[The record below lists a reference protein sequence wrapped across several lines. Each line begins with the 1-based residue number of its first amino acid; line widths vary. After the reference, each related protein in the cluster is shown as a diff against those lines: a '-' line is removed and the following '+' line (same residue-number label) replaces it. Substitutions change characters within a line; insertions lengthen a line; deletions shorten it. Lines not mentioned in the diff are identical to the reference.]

1 MPSSLP
7 ISISDSD
14 FTIGAVSST
23 PMAKIATRMAEA
35 VINTTWAEAQTLQ
48 ASTSSKIT
56 TATATGGYLDPAQ
69 APTVTAGTVSVPSV
83 TAPNVNI
90 PSNIDTS
97 AIISTFETQ
106 RQALIAE
113 LGGKLTSFL
122 STYFPDDSAD
132 YAAAETWLRNAIADP
147 SGLPASVRAQIW
159 GDDQARILSDTTRA
173 SDAAIAAFASRRFPL
188 PTDAAASAVLQIQ
201 QKSQDELAESSRKIA
216 MMSIDMQKFNVEKLM
231 GLRQLA
237 MNSVL
242 DYLKALTSGQDIASR
257 LTGVGYD
264 AQSKL
269 ISAASDFYRADAS
282 AKEMM
287 SKVAQYNNSTT
298 LEAAVKNQ
306 ASEISII
313 VERANAL
320 MKEIQIVGQQ
330 ATAMLNNLHANAGL
344 TVSA

>member
-56 TATATGGYLDPAQ
+56 TATSGYLDPAQ

-188 PTDAAASAVLQIQ
+188 PTDAAASVVLQIQ
-201 QKSQDELAESSRKIA
+201 QKAQDELAESSRKVAI
-216 MMSIDMQKFNVEKLM
+216 MSVDLQKFNVEKILS
-231 GLRQLA
+231 LRGMA
-237 MNSVL
+237 ISAVM
-242 DYLKALTSGQDIASR
+242 DYLKALASGQDVASR
-257 LTGVGYD
+257 FIGVGYD

-269 ISAASDFYRADAS
+269 ISAAADFYRADAS

-287 SKVAQYNNSTT
+287 SKVQQYNNSTT
-298 LEAAVKNQ
+298 LESDVKNQ
-306 ASEISII
+306 AAKLTLT
-313 VERANAL
+313 VEKANAL
-320 MKEIQIVGQQ
+320 MKEVQIIGQQ